1 MTKESVIR
9 YGRLYEIHRFHPKLK
24 LRIMSEYTGDMP
36 IYDASMNLRESP
48 NILFMGI
55 CWVNDGYVIGRT
67 ETGIERHQKFTGHFH
82 GS

>member
-24 LRIMSEYTGDMP
+24 LRIMSEYTGKMP

-48 NILFMGI
+48 HILFMGI
-55 CWVNDGYVIGRT
+55 CWVNDGIRKNAIMHHH
-67 ETGIERHQKFTGHFH
+67 GIEGLTPRKT
-82 GS
+82 